1 MAGISKKNQGF
12 TLIEMAIVLVIIG
25 IIISAVSIGQN
36 LQRSAEIQK
45 MKQKFIDQWAIA
57 YNQYYNRT
65 GVVVGDSQQEPRYM
79 VAGADHEFAVAS
91 GGGSDGPGVPNA
103 ANSGISLLEPLPK
116 ICQGQGYD
124 NFDSEGYGLSTQ
136 NLHELM
142 DRAGVRMPPAR
153 TEGREDRYVYLDS
166 NGNPQEVQVCF
177 QWNPASSIHGSGN
190 VMVIRGLTP
199 EIAREFDRMVDG
211 KADAT
216 EGVFRQYNE
225 TLSADGNITSGQAGE
240 EWLGNNTFSMADA
253 PVTADTDGEN
263 LDEDQIL
270 LVTAIYKMDQ

>member
-1 MAGISKKNQGF
+1 MIKINKKNQGF

-57 YNQYYNRT
+57 YNQYYTRT
-65 GVVVGDSQQEPRYM
+65 GVVLGDSQQEPRYM
-79 VAGADHEFAVAS
+79 VAGADHNYALANA
-91 GGGSDGPGVPNA
+91 GGSGGPGVPGV
-103 ANSGISLLEPLPK
+103 ANSDITLDAPLPK
-116 ICQGQGYD
+116 ICQGQGYANTAD
-124 NFDSEGYGLSTQ
+124 ESYGLSEQ
-136 NLHELM
+136 SLHELM

-153 TEGREDRYVYLDS
+153 SEGREDRYLYLDS

-177 QWNPASSIHGSGN
+177 QWNPAGSIHGSGN
-190 VMVIRGLTP
+190 VMLIRGLTP
-199 EIAREFDRMVDG
+199 EIAREFDRMIDG
-211 KADAT
+211 KADAL

-225 TLSADGNITSGQAGE
+225 SLTSAVTTTSGQAGI
-240 EWLGNNTFSMADA
+240 EWLGNNTFSTGDA
-253 PVTADTDGEN
+253 PIIVDTDGDN
-263 LDEDQIL
+263 LDEDQVL